1 METTGGLW
9 DQIIHSNVL
18 NLLLVLLVI
27 GWALRKQNI
36 GAGIESQRQKIAD
49 ELQTVEQQKQAA
61 LSQLETVKRQTAN
74 LQSEVD
80 GILKNAQESA
90 QTISAQLLSDARA
103 EAGKIVD
110 NAKKRVALEQR
121 AAMKNLQARLLTEA
135 VDDAREEMARSLSV
149 ADQKR
154 SVEAFLDDLSAMKG
168 AR

>member
-1 METTGGLW
+1 MEITGGLW

-27 GWALRKQNI
+27 GWALRKQNV

-49 ELQTVEQQKQAA
+49 ELQAVEHQKQTA
-61 LSQLETVKRQTAN
+61 LAQLETVKKQTAN
-74 LQSEVD
+74 LQSEVN

-90 QTISAQLLSDARA
+90 ETISAQLLSDAHT
-103 EAGKIVD
+103 EAGKIVE
-110 NAKKRVALEQR
+110 NAKKRVVLEQR
-121 AAMKNLQARLLTEA
+121 AALKNLQARLLTEA
-135 VDDAREEMARSLSV
+135 VDEAREEMARSLSV